1 MLKKEILLPGVHN
14 SRELGG
20 YLAGGRIVKKGVL
33 IRTGELVNAAPEA
46 KIKLSETYHIKHIV
60 DFRMKS
66 EVVKSPDPIIPGA
79 DNHNYSVVEIEDYF
93 AMLGNT
99 DIPKDI
105 LSQPMDK
112 SRMIEI
118 AYERGLIGPQMYS
131 MYLLGDRGKKAY
143 KDFFRLIIESDPDKG
158 AVLWHCTDGK
168 DRAGLAA
175 ALLLAAL
182 GADMK
187 TILDDYMLT
196 NVYNEQKIDAI
207 KSKYSDCTQEKQDAM
222 IFAGGGVI
230 DSYLMNTFSSINKV
244 FGSVEG
250 YLTDGL
256 GLNNSDL
263 ILLREKLTF
272 FTQ

>member
-1 MLKKEILLPGVHN
+1 MLKNEILLPGVQN

-20 YLAGGRIVKKGVL
+20 YPAGGRIVKNGVL
-33 IRTGELVNAAPEA
+33 IRTGELVYATPEA
-46 KIKLSETYHIKHIV
+46 KLKLSETYHVKYIV

-66 EVVKSPDPIIPGA
+66 EAMQAPDPIIPGA
-79 DNHNYSVVEIEDYF
+79 DNHNYPVVEFEDYF
-93 AMLGNT
+93 AMLGNS

-112 SRMIEI
+112 SQLIEM
-118 AYERGLIGPQMYS
+118 AYERGLIGPHMYS

-143 KDFFRLIIESDPDKG
+143 KDFFSLLIEVDPEKS

-168 DRAGLAA
+168 DRTGIAA

-196 NVYNEQKIDAI
+196 NVYNSNKIDAI
-207 KSKYSDCTQEKQDAM
+207 KSKYSDCTQEKQDVM
-222 IFAGGGVI
+222 IFTGGGVI
-230 DSYLMNTFSSINKV
+230 DSYLINAFSSINKQ

-256 GLNNSDL
+256 GLKYSDL
-263 ILLREKLTF
+263 IQLREK
-272 FTQ
+272 FTI

>member
-1 MLKKEILLPGVHN
+1 MLKNEILLPGVQN

-20 YLAGGRIVKKGVL
+20 YPAGGSIVKKGVL
-33 IRTGELVNAAPEA
+33 IRTAELACAAPEA
-46 KIKLSETYHIKHIV
+46 KLKLSETYHVKYIV

-66 EVVKSPDPIIPGA
+66 EAMKNPDPIIKGA

-93 AMLGNT
+93 AMLGNS

-105 LSQPMDK
+105 LSRPMDK
-112 SRMIEI
+112 SQMIEM

-131 MYLLGDRGKKAY
+131 MYLLGERGKKAY
-143 KDFFRLIIESDPDKG
+143 KDFFRLLIEVDSETS

-175 ALLLAAL
+175 ALLLVAL

-187 TILDDYMLT
+187 TIMDDYMLT
-196 NVYNEQKIDAI
+196 NVYNAQKIDAI
-207 KSKYSDCTQEKQDAM
+207 KSKYSDCAQEKLDAM

-230 DSYLMNTFSSINKV
+230 DSYLINAFSSINKQ
-244 FGSVEG
+244 FGSLEG

-256 GLNNSDL
+256 GLNCSDL
-263 ILLREKLTF
+263 ILLREK
-272 FTQ
+272 FTI

>member
-1 MLKKEILLPGVHN
+1 MLKNEIRLPGVNN

-20 YLAGGRIVKKGVL
+20 YPVGGRIVKKGVL
-33 IRTGELVNAAPEA
+33 IRTAELIGATPEA
-46 KIKLSETYHIKHIV
+46 KIKLSETYHVKYIV

-66 EVVKSPDPIIPGA
+66 EVVKTPDPIIEGA
-79 DNHNYSVVEIEDYF
+79 DNHNYPVVEIEDYF
-93 AMLGNT
+93 AMLGNS

-112 SRMIEI
+112 SQLIEM

-131 MYLLGDRGKKAY
+131 MYLFGDRGKKAY
-143 KDFFRLIIESDPDKG
+143 KDFFSLLIEVDPEAN

-230 DSYLMNTFSSINKV
+230 DSYLMNAFSSINKE

-256 GLNNSDL
+256 GLSDSDL
-263 ILLREKLTF
+263 IELREK
-272 FTQ
+272 FTI

>member
-1 MLKKEILLPGVHN
+1 MLKNEILLPGVQN

-20 YLAGGRIVKKGVL
+20 YPVDGGIVKKGVL
-33 IRTGELVNAAPEA
+33 IRTAELIYATPEA
-46 KIKLSETYHIKHIV
+46 KLKLSETYHIKHIV

-66 EVVKSPDPIIPGA
+66 EAMKAPDPIIPGA
-79 DNHNYSVVEIEDYF
+79 ENHNFSVVEFEDYF
-93 AMLGNT
+93 AMLGNS

-112 SRMIEI
+112 SQLIEM

-143 KDFFRLIIESDPDKG
+143 KVFFSLLIEVDPETN
-158 AVLWHCTDGK
+158 AVLWPCTDGK

-196 NVYNEQKIDAI
+196 NIYNAQKIDAI
-207 KSKYSDCTQEKQDAM
+207 KGKYSDCTQEKQDAM

-230 DSYLMNTFSSINKV
+230 DSYLMNAFSSINKE

-256 GLNNSDL
+256 GLNYSDL
-263 ILLREKLTF
+263 IELRGK
-272 FTQ
+272 FTI

>member
-1 MLKKEILLPGVHN
+1 MLKNEILLPGVHN

-20 YLAGGRIVKKGVL
+20 YPAGGRIVKKGVL
-33 IRTGELVNAAPEA
+33 IRTAELACATPEA
-46 KIKLSETYHIKHIV
+46 KLKLSEVYRIKHIV

-66 EVVKSPDPIIPGA
+66 EVGKAPDPVIQGA
-79 DNHNYSVVEIEDYF
+79 DNHNYSVVEFEDYF
-93 AMLGNT
+93 AMLGNS

-112 SRMIEI
+112 SQLIEM
-118 AYERGLIGPQMYS
+118 AYERGFIGPHMYS

-143 KDFFRLIIESDPDKG
+143 KDFFSLLLETDPDEG

-175 ALLLAAL
+175 ALLLSAL

-196 NVYNEQKIDAI
+196 NVYNANRIDAI
-207 KSKYSDCTQEKQDAM
+207 KSKYSDCTQEKLDAM

-230 DSYLMNTFSSINKV
+230 DSYLINAFSSINKQ

-256 GLNNSDL
+256 GLNRSDL
-263 ILLREKLTF
+263 IRLREKYTI
-272 FTQ
+272 

>member
-1 MLKKEILLPGVHN
+1 MLKNEILLPGVHN

-20 YLAGGRIVKKGVL
+20 YPAGGRIVKKGVL
-33 IRTGELVNAAPEA
+33 IRTAELACATPEA
-46 KIKLSETYHIKHIV
+46 KIKLSETYHVKYIV

-66 EVVKSPDPIIPGA
+66 EVVKNPDPIIEGA
-79 DNHNYSVVEIEDYF
+79 DNHNYPVVEIEDYF
-93 AMLGNT
+93 AMLGNF

-112 SRMIEI
+112 SQLIEM

-131 MYLLGDRGKKAY
+131 MYLLGDRGIKAY
-143 KDFFRLIIESDPDKG
+143 KDFLRLLIEVDPEAN

-196 NVYNEQKIDAI
+196 NIYNAQKIDAI

-230 DSYLMNTFSSINKV
+230 DSYLMNAFSSINKE

-250 YLTDGL
+250 YLIDGL
-256 GLNNSDL
+256 GLSDSDL
-263 ILLREKLTF
+263 IELREK
-272 FTQ
+272 FTI

>member
-1 MLKKEILLPGVHN
+1 MLKNEILLPGVQN

-20 YLAGGRIVKKGVL
+20 YPVEGGVVKKGIL
-33 IRTGELVNAAPEA
+33 IRTAELIYATPEA
-46 KIKLSETYHIKHIV
+46 KLKLSETYHIKHIV

-66 EVVKSPDPIIPGA
+66 EAMKAPDPIIPGA
-79 DNHNYSVVEIEDYF
+79 ENHNFSVVEFEDYF

-105 LSQPMDK
+105 LSKPMDK
-112 SRMIEI
+112 SQMIEM
-118 AYERGLIGPQMYS
+118 AYEKGFIGPHMYS
-131 MYLLGDRGKKAY
+131 MYLLSDRGKKAY
-143 KDFFRLIIESDPDKG
+143 KDFFRLLIETDLETS

-196 NVYNEQKIDAI
+196 NVYNANKIDAI

-230 DSYLMNTFSSINKV
+230 DSYLINAFSSINKQ
-244 FGSVEG
+244 FGSVKG
-250 YLTDGL
+250 YLIDGL
-256 GLNNSDL
+256 GLNGSDF
-263 ILLREKLTF
+263 ILLKEKMILRN
-272 FTQ
+272 